1 MKKAIYL
8 STVTVFIAFLTLISL
23 TGCKDTNKSNK
34 GKMQNMKGMQNMK
47 HDDDHDDD
55 DDHDADGG
63 HTHKGDDHMEGH
75 MKHMDDV
82 RDWLKGELGDDYDK
96 PIAAATD
103 AQIAQGKTIF
113 DRTCFTCHG
122 TTGKGD
128 GMAAAAL
135 NPKPADFTDPEHSS
149 YYSDRGRL
157 YIIKNGIKNSPMVGW
172 GSSLNEKE
180 ILAVYAYVKS
190 LRAKTTASIK
200 TDAKGMYVCPMHPNE
215 TGNKGDSCPK
225 CGMTMVMNKKMI
237 KKDHNADGHT
247 H

>member
-1 MKKAIYL
+1 MKKILYL
-8 STVTVFIAFLTLISL
+8 STITVFVAFVTLISL
-23 TGCKDTNKSNK
+23 TGCKDSDKTNKD
-34 GKMQNMKGMQNMK
+34 KMQNMKGMKNRG
-47 HDDDHDDD
+47 HDDDH
-55 DDHDADGG
+55 
-63 HTHKGDDHMEGH
+63 THKGQDKMTNH

-82 RDWLKGELGDDYDK
+82 RDWLKEELGDDYDK
-96 PIAAATD
+96 PIKEATG
-103 AQIAQGKTIF
+103 AQIAFGKSIY
-113 DRTCFTCHG
+113 DKTCFTCHG

-149 YYSDRGRL
+149 YYSDSGRL
-157 YIIKNGIKNSPMVGW
+157 YIIKNGIKDSPMVGW
-172 GSSLNEKE
+172 GSSLSEKE

-190 LRAKTTASIK
+190 LRAKTTAVQ

-215 TGNKGDSCPK
+215 TGNKGDVCPK